1 MLVVIQMNGKFKDRL
16 DAAKKLSLALK
27 KYDGKEVLVLAIPKG
42 GVEIGYE
49 LARFLH
55 AGFSLVITRKLPLP
69 RNPEAGFGAVSED
82 GSSFIFQDLSL
93 ILDNDIV
100 DKIKEEQKKEIER
113 RKLVL
118 RKNKPLPSMKD
129 KIIII
134 TDDGIA
140 MGSTMKATIKL
151 CKKRNPKKIVV
162 ASPVSSPEVK
172 KEIDRD
178 VDETVVLITPNDFRA
193 VAQVYQNWYD
203 VSDKEVISIMDEWN
217 RNHASV

>member
-55 AGFSLVITRKLPLP
+55 AEFSLVITRKLPLP

-100 DKIKEEQKKEIER
+100 DKVKEEQKKEIER